1 MKNSTVK
8 YVFLNVRKELKKNV
22 FYRITDFK
30 KSWPQIAEQY
40 QKDIYFMILLLNY
53 MPTTEVIYFPS
64 WKKIIEKHVSMLLKG
79 LSRWLIE
86 RRLKNISKACVY
98 SGSLDKLVTT
108 NISWNSTIFVAE
120 VLMTCLSTMFFLGL

>member
-40 QKDIYFMILLLNY
+40 QKDIYFMILLFSY
-53 MPTTEVIYFPS
+53 MLTTEVIYFPS

-79 LSRWLIE
+79 LSR
-86 RRLKNISKACVY
+86 
-98 SGSLDKLVTT
+98 
-108 NISWNSTIFVAE
+108 
-120 VLMTCLSTMFFLGL
+120 